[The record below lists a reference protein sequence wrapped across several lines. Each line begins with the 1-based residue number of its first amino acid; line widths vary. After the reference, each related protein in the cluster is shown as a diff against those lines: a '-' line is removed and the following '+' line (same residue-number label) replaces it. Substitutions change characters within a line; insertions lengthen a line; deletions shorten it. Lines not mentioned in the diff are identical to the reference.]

1 MQPIKLLHTADIH
14 IGMENYGRIDPAT
27 GINARVMDF
36 LRRLSDIADYAIE
49 QGVDVFVFAGDA
61 YKTRDP
67 NPTHQREFARRIKK
81 IADAGIPVIL
91 LVGNHDLPAVAKR
104 ATSIDIFGT
113 LDVPN
118 VYVGNREEVIQ
129 ITCRRGQPLQ
139 VATAPYPLRTALLGK
154 EQQQGKSLSELD
166 AALQNAM
173 IANIGA
179 LAAQVGQQP
188 EVPAILVGHFSVNE
202 ASHGSEQNIM
212 IGRDAAIPRSILADP
227 AFRYVALGHIHKHQS
242 LNTDLQPPVIYS
254 GSIERIDFG
263 EEHEAKGF
271 VVAEIG
277 NGPTTWEFVRG
288 YQRQARPFVTVRADV
303 RDAADPTAA
312 VVAAI
317 SGRGDLSETVVRVGR
332 EAAPGSGSARRRAGD
347 HPGAGGRVLRRL
359 AAEGDRAD
367 RAPAPGRGLGGG
379 ADAGGAAGTISPG
392 KGGAGRAGKAAV
404 GARRGVDQCS
414 GWGDDGWIGATLRSR
429 IDTRTGL
436 QHTQYQDI
444 AIIGG
449 RRRWQPKP
457 TSASDR

>member
-1 MQPIKLLHTADIH
+1 MPPIKLLHTADIH

-36 LRRLSDIADYAIE
+36 LRRLSDIGDYAIE

-154 EQQQGKSLSELD
+154 EQQQGKSLNELD

-179 LAAQVGQQP
+179 LAAQAGQRP
-188 EVPAILVGHFSVNE
+188 DVPAILVGHFSVNE

-242 LNTDLQPPVIYS
+242 LNTDLQPPVLYS

-263 EEHEAKGF
+263 EEHEPKGF

-277 NGPTTWEFVRG
+277 DGPTTWEFVRG

-317 SGRGDLSETVVRVGR
+317 SATRRPVRDGRARGR
-332 EAAPGSGSARRRAGD
+332 EAAPGAGSARGRAGD
-347 HPGAGGRVLRRL
+347 HPGAGRRVLRRL
-359 AAEGDRAD
+359 AAEGDRAH

-379 ADAGGAAGTISPG
+379 
-392 KGGAGRAGKAAV
+392 V
-404 GARRGVDQCS
+404 
-414 GWGDDGWIGATLRSR
+414 
-429 IDTRTGL
+429 
-436 QHTQYQDI
+436 
-444 AIIGG
+444 
-449 RRRWQPKP
+449 
-457 TSASDR
+457 

>member
-36 LRRLSDIADYAIE
+36 LRRLTDVGDYAIE

-67 NPTHQREFARRIKK
+67 NPTYQREFARRIKR

-91 LVGNHDLPAVAKR
+91 LVGNHDLPAVARR

-118 VYVGNREEVIQ
+118 VYVGNREEIFQ

-139 VATAPYPLRTALLGK
+139 VATAPYPLRTALLSK

-166 AALQNAM
+166 TALQNAM
-173 IANIGA
+173 IENIAA
-179 LAAQVGQQP
+179 LAGQARGRTD
-188 EVPAILVGHFSVNE
+188 VPAILTGHFSVNE

-212 IGRDAAIPRSILADP
+212 IGRDAAVPRSILADP
-227 AFRYVALGHIHKHQS
+227 TWRYVALGHIHKHQS
-242 LNTDLQPPVIYS
+242 LNNDRQPPVIYS

-263 EEHEAKGF
+263 EEREPKGF

-277 NGPTTWEFVRG
+277 DGPTTWEFVSG
-288 YQRQARPFVTVRADV
+288 YKHRARPFITIHADV

-312 VVAAI
+312 VVEAI
-317 SGRGDLSETVVRVGR
+317 KKRGDPSAGSEYNLSEAVVRVSIKLRQEQESLLIER
-332 EAAPGSGSARRRAGD
+332 EIARALENVYFVASLQKEIERTERHRLGAVSVEALTPAELLARYLQVKEIPEERAKLLLEHGEALISAVD
-347 HPGAGGRVLRRL
+347 GG
-359 AAEGDRAD
+359 
-367 RAPAPGRGLGGG
+367 
-379 ADAGGAAGTISPG
+379 
-392 KGGAGRAGKAAV
+392 
-404 GARRGVDQCS
+404 
-414 GWGDDGWIGATLRSR
+414 
-429 IDTRTGL
+429 
-436 QHTQYQDI
+436 
-444 AIIGG
+444 
-449 RRRWQPKP
+449 
-457 TSASDR
+457 

>member
-36 LRRLSDIADYAIE
+36 LRRLSDIGDYAIE

-81 IADAGIPVIL
+81 VADAGIPVIL

-113 LDVPN
+113 LGVPN

-129 ITCRRGQPLQ
+129 IVCRRGQSLQ

-154 EQQQGKSLSELD
+154 EQAQGKSLNELD

-188 EVPAILVGHFSVNE
+188 DIPAILVGHFSVNE

-242 LNTDLQPPVIYS
+242 LNGDLQPPVLYS

-263 EEHEAKGF
+263 EEHEPKGF
-271 VVAEIG
+271 VVVEIG
-277 NGPTTWEFVRG
+277 DGPTTWEFVRG
-288 YQRQARPFVTVRADV
+288 YKRQARPFVTVRVDV
-303 RDAADPTAA
+303 REAADPTAA

-317 SGRGDLSETVVRVGR
+317 SARGDPSTGSGRGLSETVVRVVVKLYQAQEALVVER
-332 EAAPGSGSARRRAGD
+332 EIIRALEGAYFVASLQKEIERTERQRLGAVSVEALTPAELLARYLQVKEVPAERAKLLLAHGEALIQMVDGGS
-347 HPGAGGRVLRRL
+347 
-359 AAEGDRAD
+359 
-367 RAPAPGRGLGGG
+367 
-379 ADAGGAAGTISPG
+379 
-392 KGGAGRAGKAAV
+392 
-404 GARRGVDQCS
+404 
-414 GWGDDGWIGATLRSR
+414 TL
-429 IDTRTGL
+429 
-436 QHTQYQDI
+436 
-444 AIIGG
+444 
-449 RRRWQPKP
+449 
-457 TSASDR
+457 

>member
-1 MQPIKLLHTADIH
+1 MQPIRLLHTADIH

-36 LRRLSDIADYAIE
+36 LRRLSDIGDYAIE

-129 ITCRRGQPLQ
+129 IVCRRGQPLQ

-154 EQQQGKSLSELD
+154 EQQQGKSLSDLD

-179 LAAQVGQQP
+179 LAAQVGQRP
-188 EVPAILVGHFSVNE
+188 DVPAILVGHFSVNE

-242 LNTDLQPPVIYS
+242 LNADLQPPVIYS

-271 VVAEIG
+271 VVASIG
-277 NGPTTWEFVRG
+277 DGPTTWEFVRG

-317 SGRGDLSETVVRVGR
+317 VARGDLSETVVRVVVKLHQEQEALVVER
-332 EAAPGSGSARRRAGD
+332 EIIRALESAYFVASLQKEIERTERQRLGAVSVEALTPAQLLERYLQIKDVPDERAKLLLQHGE
-347 HPGAGGRVLRRL
+347 ALI
-359 AAEGDRAD
+359 RAVD
-367 RAPAPGRGLGGG
+367 AG
-379 ADAGGAAGTISPG
+379 AD
-392 KGGAGRAGKAAV
+392 
-404 GARRGVDQCS
+404 
-414 GWGDDGWIGATLRSR
+414 
-429 IDTRTGL
+429 
-436 QHTQYQDI
+436 
-444 AIIGG
+444 
-449 RRRWQPKP
+449 
-457 TSASDR
+457 SAQLLAS